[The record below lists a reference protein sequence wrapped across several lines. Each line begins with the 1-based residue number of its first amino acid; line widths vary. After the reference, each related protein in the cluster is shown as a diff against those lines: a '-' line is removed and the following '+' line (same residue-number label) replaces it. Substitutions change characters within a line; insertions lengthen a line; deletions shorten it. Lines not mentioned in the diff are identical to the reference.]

1 MEDRHVLA
9 ALHPEHGVAH
19 GQGAVTPQQA
29 VSLAGVFDGHA
40 GDATA
45 TYAARHL
52 PDLVHSAISGQR
64 ASPGEAH
71 CCCLAATKQRKL
83 QDRALCAP

>member
-9 ALHPEHGVAH
+9 ALHPEHGVAQ
-19 GQGAVTPQQA
+19 GQAAVTPQQA

-52 PDLVHSAISGQR
+52 PQLVHSAISGQR
-64 ASPGEAH
+64 ASPGETH
-71 CCCLAATKQRKL
+71 RCCLAATKHSVL
-83 QDRALCAP
+83 QNPEH